1 MIHNCKKTFFL
12 FFFLILLFSCRTAE
26 ISDAENRKFLEIF
39 IGDYYQKVK
48 VLNTNNFFEKPSSQ
62 YKYLVIRPGNSG
74 NIRVKEIDIS
84 FFSYTNKFLEEVNAL
99 FSEKAPPKF
108 TIYEKIKYGEGRRKK
123 GSSDLEVEFTNFSI
137 RQAQSSDL
145 LGGLEKFI
153 NRKTEAQQ
161 LFHETI
167 TYTNTPD
174 EGLWKL
180 EESELKDGRDTIHWK
195 HFPSGT
201 PARNYPY
208 TEFSPNKNTLEYS
221 RIYAFEDYSYKR
233 IFKDIPSS
241 SKLYNNKEFVVYYFP
256 GEKLDPVDENL
267 IYAKNKQLTLYK
279 MDLPLIIFKKK
290 ESTAE

>member
-1 MIHNCKKTFFL
+1 MIHNRKKYFFL
-12 FFFLILLFSCRTAE
+12 FFFPILIISCKTFVT
-26 ISDAENRKFLEIF
+26 SDIEKKKFLEIF
-39 IGDYYQKVK
+39 TGDYYQKAK
-48 VLNTNNFFEKPSSQ
+48 VLNSNNFFEKPSSQ
-62 YKYLVIRPGNSG
+62 YKYLVIRPGEG
-74 NIRVKEIDIS
+74 PTVKVKEIEVY
-84 FFSYTNKFLEEVNAL
+84 FYSYTNKFLGEVNSL

-108 TIYEKIKYGEGRRKK
+108 TIYEKVKYGEGKRSKD
-123 GSSDLEVEFTNFSI
+123 SADLEVEYTNFSI
-137 RQAQSSDL
+137 RNSQSSDL

-161 LFHETI
+161 LFHEKVIYTI
-167 TYTNTPD
+167 TPD

-180 EESELKDGRDTIHWK
+180 EESELKDGQEAIRWK
-195 HFPSGT
+195 HYPSGT

-208 TEFSPNKNTLEYS
+208 SEFAPNKNTLEYS
-221 RIYAFEDYSYKR
+221 RIYAFEDYSYKK
-233 IFKDIPSS
+233 IFKDIPSG
-241 SKLYNNKEFVVYYFP
+241 SKLYNNKEFVIYYFP